1 MPVNKLKSIL
11 ESADSPE
18 TSKLV
23 NEMDQFEIARVLHAF
38 PTDQKTAIFQLLDTE
53 EKQQDVL
60 YETDIESR
68 KEITKA
74 LGLKELVPLIEA
86 MPADEAADIIQ
97 EHPPAGQAE
106 ILDKLP
112 QEDARI
118 IKDLIHYKEETA
130 GGMMNP
136 DFNRVSGDQL
146 AGDLLMSLIREPGLD
161 RGHYFFVVDD
171 TGKLKGFFKMRD
183 LLHAPANFRADQI
196 IRDYLPT
203 VDLTDPFE
211 KVANLMD
218 HEHMSTLP
226 VLDSNNVIHGIVTFD
241 DVLRVM
247 QDEASEDIF
256 TMVGTAKVD
265 PFAKSTISKVR
276 ARAPW
281 LLTTFVGG
289 IVSAFVLKSF
299 QLRVPE
305 FATILFFVPFVLG
318 LAGNVGI
325 QGATVIVRGLATGD
339 IKDDNLKTVVVSE
352 VMVGVINGAL
362 FGIICGILIA
372 LAAQPLLGAP
382 TLLGASVGIGIVLAV
397 CAAGFIGS
405 LAPLAFIKLEI
416 DPAISTGPVVTVIND
431 ILGLTI
437 YMLASGVIFSMLG

>member
-1 MPVNKLKSIL
+1 MPFNKLKSIL
-11 ESADSPE
+11 ESEDSAKA
-18 TSKLV
+18 SKLI
-23 NEMDQFEIARVLHAF
+23 NDMDQFEVARILHAF
-38 PTDQKTAIFQLLDTE
+38 PTEQKMAIFQLLGTE

-68 KEITKA
+68 RELTDA
-74 LGLKELVPLIEA
+74 LGLEELVPLIET
-86 MPADEAADIIQ
+86 MPADEATDIIQ
-97 EHPPAGQAE
+97 EHPPEGQAE
-106 ILDKLP
+106 ILEKLP

-118 IKDLIHYKEETA
+118 IKDLIHYQEETA

-136 DFNRVSGDQL
+136 DFNRVSGDEL
-146 AGDLLMSLIREPGLD
+146 AGDLLMSLIRESGKD

-171 TGKLKGFFKMRD
+171 TGKLMGFFKMRD

-196 IRDYLPT
+196 LRDYLPT
-203 VDLTDPFE
+203 VGLEDPFE

-226 VLDSNNVIHGIVTFD
+226 VIDENQVMQGIVTFD

-256 TMVGTAKVD
+256 TMVGTAKID
-265 PFAKSTISKVR
+265 PFAKRTFSKVR

-289 IVSAFVLKSF
+289 IVSAFVLHSF
-299 QLRVPE
+299 QFKVPE

-339 IKDDNLKTVVVSE
+339 IKEDNLRTVVVSE
-352 VMVGVINGAL
+352 VWVGVINGAL
-362 FGIICGILIA
+362 FGVVCGILIA
-372 LAAQPLLGAP
+372 MTAKPFLGAPPLLGA
-382 TLLGASVGIGIVLAV
+382 AVGIGIVLAV
-397 CAAGFIGS
+397 CTAGLVGS
-405 LAPLAFIKLEI
+405 LAPLAFIKLDI

-431 ILGLTI
+431 IMGLTI
-437 YMLASGVIFSMLG
+437 YMIGSGIIFSMLG